1 MTEAILISAIKQV
14 IFINDKCQKLS
25 SPLEKESCEIGESQ
39 DKLFIRDLLQIR
51 RWKSHISNPP
61 TITTTSLYKEAWTD
75 HLPIRK
81 MQSAKQNGHRHPGD
95 AQVVNSKSMRLS
107 KRLS

>member
-51 RWKSHISNPP
+51 R
-61 TITTTSLYKEAWTD
+61 
-75 HLPIRK
+75 
-81 MQSAKQNGHRHPGD
+81 
-95 AQVVNSKSMRLS
+95 
-107 KRLS
+107 